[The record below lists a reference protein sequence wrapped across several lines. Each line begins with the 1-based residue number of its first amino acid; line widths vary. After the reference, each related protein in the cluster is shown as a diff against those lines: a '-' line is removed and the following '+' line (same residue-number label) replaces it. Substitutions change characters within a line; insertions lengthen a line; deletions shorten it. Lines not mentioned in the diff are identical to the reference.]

1 MRNGQ
6 HVRISGTH
14 QRFKRINAY
23 ETKNNLENQGRGVG
37 GADHK
42 RLCQAL
48 HVREGREIEGPKPE
62 EEAETE
68 SDDEEQAEERPR
80 RRR

>member
-48 HVREGREIEGPKPE
+48 HVREGREIEGRVMNFGDSNLSPLL
-62 EEAETE
+62 AV
-68 SDDEEQAEERPR
+68 
-80 RRR
+80 